1 MLYQVLESPP
11 PLAEKLRLSHIVLIC
26 PHHLEVKSPP
36 NVHSHSHKRPLQVST
51 TGPKFTGKNHQ
62 SATKVTLTSHQQG
75 SLPSLPSHSPH
86 SQSTKCTYGPM
97 DIEVYILMSPLHVRA
112 SFSGPTSCDRLR
124 LAPLTPISLPSLP
137 ACLPHS
143 CLLPSCSSSLPMANE
158 QLSMFQGPHHL
169 WGARGQGVSLEQAGA
184 SWSKGIELQ
193 STSICWGPHH
203 LCTQVLEC
211 HHLCCNKAPSPH
223 SQVTPLTTKA
233 LSTVMAQWISSCTF

>member
-11 PLAEKLRLSHIVLIC
+11 PLAEKLRLSHIVLMC

-169 WGARGQGVSLEQAGA
+169 WGARGQGVSWEQAGA
-184 SWSKGIELQ
+184 RGLSYNQQVFVGVPITSALKFWSAT
-193 STSICWGPHH
+193 TS
-203 LCTQVLEC
+203 V
-211 HHLCCNKAPSPH
+211 
-223 SQVTPLTTKA
+223 VTRLPPLTPKS
-233 LSTVMAQWISSCTF
+233 LPSLPKH